1 MAGLAGERIMIIF
14 AAIKVRGDDGAE
26 VMGESGEMGLVALER
41 MYLKY
46 R

>member
-1 MAGLAGERIMIIF
+1 MIIF
-14 AAIKVRGDDGAE
+14 AAIKVRGDDGAD
-26 VMGESGEMGLVALER
+26 VTGKSGEMGLVTLAR